1 MKRMMIT
8 ESVRNLLLDSDFLE
22 SVLSSPI
29 VEPDA
34 NSGRPASS
42 RKFEKMY
49 LPAEIEQAKYVLLHL
64 DEISGLLTE
73 TDIEELKNRIKSH
86 LYPQNGR
93 ENTLNTNFSHYLPD
107 FSLEFAVFR
116 LLLHH
121 QQTKVHLR

>member
-22 SVLSSPI
+22 SVFGSSI

-34 NSGRPASS
+34 NSGRSASS
-42 RKFEKMY
+42 RKLEKMY
-49 LPAEIEQAKYVLLHL
+49 LPVEIEQAKYVLLHL

-86 LYPQNGR
+86 LNP
-93 ENTLNTNFSHYLPD
+93 
-107 FSLEFAVFR
+107 
-116 LLLHH
+116 
-121 QQTKVHLR
+121 

>member
-22 SVLSSPI
+22 SVLGSPI

-49 LPAEIEQAKYVLLHL
+49 LPAEIEQANMFFF
-64 DEISGLLTE
+64 ILTRFL
-73 TDIEELKNRIKSH
+73 TCCLKQI
-86 LYPQNGR
+86 
-93 ENTLNTNFSHYLPD
+93 
-107 FSLEFAVFR
+107 
-116 LLLHH
+116 
-121 QQTKVHLR
+121 

>member
-1 MKRMMIT
+1 MKRMIIT

-22 SVLSSPI
+22 SVLGSPI

-64 DEISGLLTE
+64 DSDLLSE

-86 LYPQNGR
+86 LYP
-93 ENTLNTNFSHYLPD
+93 
-107 FSLEFAVFR
+107 
-116 LLLHH
+116 
-121 QQTKVHLR
+121 

>member
-22 SVLSSPI
+22 SVLGSPI

-49 LPAEIEQAKYVLLHL
+49 LPALV
-64 DEISGLLTE
+64 S
-73 TDIEELKNRIKSH
+73 R
-86 LYPQNGR
+86 
-93 ENTLNTNFSHYLPD
+93 
-107 FSLEFAVFR
+107 
-116 LLLHH
+116 
-121 QQTKVHLR
+121 

>member
-22 SVLSSPI
+22 SVLGSPI

-49 LPAEIEQAKYVLLHL
+49 LPAEIEQ
-64 DEISGLLTE
+64 ENMFFFILTRFL
-73 TDIEELKNRIKSH
+73 TCCLKQI
-86 LYPQNGR
+86 
-93 ENTLNTNFSHYLPD
+93 
-107 FSLEFAVFR
+107 
-116 LLLHH
+116 
-121 QQTKVHLR
+121 

>member
-8 ESVRNLLLDSDFLE
+8 ESVRKLLLNTDFLE
-22 SVLSSPI
+22 SVFGSPI

-34 NSGRPASS
+34 NSGRLASS

-73 TDIEELKNRIKSH
+73 TDIEELKNRIKNH
-86 LYPQNGR
+86 LNP
-93 ENTLNTNFSHYLPD
+93 
-107 FSLEFAVFR
+107 
-116 LLLHH
+116 
-121 QQTKVHLR
+121 

>member
-22 SVLSSPI
+22 SVLGSPI

-49 LPAEIEQAKYVLLHL
+49 LPAEIEQAKKYVLLHL
-64 DEISGLLTE
+64 DEISDLLSE

-86 LYPQNGR
+86 LYP
-93 ENTLNTNFSHYLPD
+93 
-107 FSLEFAVFR
+107 
-116 LLLHH
+116 
-121 QQTKVHLR
+121 

>member
-8 ESVRNLLLDSDFLE
+8 KSVRNLLLNTDFLE
-22 SVLSSPI
+22 SVFGSSI

-34 NSGRPASS
+34 NSGRSSSS

-64 DEISGLLTE
+64 DEISDLLSE

-86 LYPQNGR
+86 LYP
-93 ENTLNTNFSHYLPD
+93 
-107 FSLEFAVFR
+107 
-116 LLLHH
+116 
-121 QQTKVHLR
+121 